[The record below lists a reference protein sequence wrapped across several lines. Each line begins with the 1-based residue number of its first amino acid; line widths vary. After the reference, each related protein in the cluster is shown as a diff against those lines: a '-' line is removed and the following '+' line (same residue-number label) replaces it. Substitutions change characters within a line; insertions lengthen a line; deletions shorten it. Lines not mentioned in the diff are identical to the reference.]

1 MNDVPVKVW
10 SLVLIDGY
18 FGNGNDF
25 WQVDHECCAIFMSV
39 GKTDG
44 AVHLVRYQ
52 VIKNIQAQA
61 GTTLVSSRGKK
72 RIKDLAAILIGYAA
86 TIIGKLET

>member
-1 MNDVPVKVW
+1 MSDVPVKVW

-25 WQVDHECCAIFMSV
+25 WPVDHECCATFMSA
-39 GKTDG
+39 GKADA
-44 AVHLVRYQ
+44 AVHLVRDQ
-52 VIKNIQAQA
+52 VIKNIQAKA
-61 GTTLVSSRGKK
+61 GSTLVSSRGKK